1 MSVFETTSLT
11 FGAAIAKQILNSW
24 LGDNAAGLSGEP
36 VDLLQGRAENT
47 LAPREATRRIEKIGN
62 QVAEM
67 LRPVLRLSVCRK
79 KFAMKLWRSAAS
91 FPALNDTSPRLHCK
105 ARIKFLISLKKSF
118 NRGLSPASGKMLTA

>member
-67 LRPVLRLSVCRK
+67 LRPVFEAERMPQEICNETVEISSELS
-79 KFAMKLWRSAAS
+79 S
-91 FPALNDTSPRLHCK
+91 FERHFSETSLQSQDQVLDLVEK
-105 ARIKFLISLKKSF
+105 IF
-118 NRGLSPASGKMLTA
+118 